1 MNIKHFEEVKEQ
13 IQQIW
18 QSQLEGV
25 ICFTK
30 MHKVIKF
37 YKGFCRDEAIE
48 FWSKEVILK

>member
-1 MNIKHFEEVKEQ
+1 
-13 IQQIW
+13 
-18 QSQLEGV
+18 
-25 ICFTK
+25 